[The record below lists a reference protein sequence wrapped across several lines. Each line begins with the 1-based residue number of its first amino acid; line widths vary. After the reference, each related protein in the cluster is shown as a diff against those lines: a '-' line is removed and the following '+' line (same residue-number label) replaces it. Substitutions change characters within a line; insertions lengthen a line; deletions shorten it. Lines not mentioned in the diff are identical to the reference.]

1 MKPRR
6 KRVIFRNPL
15 FTDFRPPG
23 SYWKEPISLTFDELE
38 AMRLKH
44 FEKLDQ
50 REACKKMRISQPTF
64 HRILSTAHQK
74 TTDAL
79 ISGRG
84 LRIKGG
90 KYRKQEPQK
99 QQERIRPRYFV
110 NP

>member
-6 KRVIFRNPL
+6 KRVISRNPKY
-15 FTDFRPPG
+15 TDFRPPG

-38 AMRLKH
+38 ALRLKH

-50 REACKKMRISQPTF
+50 REACKKMNISQPTF
-64 HRILSTAHQK
+64 HRILSTAHEK

-90 KYRKQEPQK
+90 SYRTMEKIQPR
-99 QQERIRPRYFV
+99 ERIRPRYFV
-110 NP
+110 NQ